1 MSYEGE
7 IKTQCWADKSSKPV
21 SKGLLAMGGTCGAFP
36 AVANKKEMIAL
47 FHFHFEE
54 RFSRASYYAIARA
67 CESWGP
73 LFTIGRSKSDGVIP
87 VNISPGCYWRSMT
100 QLWIGDAILVG
111 IDALSGRVRGA
122 ASASNYHFGLV
133 FVTRFSFLAIQQ
145 QEVNDFFCNK

>member
-54 RFSRASYYAIARA
+54 RLKASYYSIARVGA
-67 CESWGP
+67 PFLP
-73 LFTIGRSKSDGVIP
+73 LAVQ
-87 VNISPGCYWRSMT
+87 NWMELY
-100 QLWIGDAILVG
+100 L
-111 IDALSGRVRGA
+111 
-122 ASASNYHFGLV
+122 
-133 FVTRFSFLAIQQ
+133 
-145 QEVNDFFCNK
+145 